1 MIRRPPRSTR
11 TDTLFPYTTLFRS
24 KYGTGNPFTAIMG
37 HLRGMSQDIASLERF
52 GPNPDATVRHLLDV
66 IDRAEA
72 KSDKPRPGVVAGV
85 AGGRKRAENLW
96 KYLQGVNNV
105 PMLAEGWLERP
116 SYYALRGIAGT
127 RDVLTSALLGSS
139 PISAIR

>member
-1 MIRRPPRSTR
+1 
-11 TDTLFPYTTLFRS
+11 
-24 KYGTGNPFTAIMG
+24 MG

-96 KYLQGVNNV
+96 KYLQGENNV
-105 PMLAEGWLERP
+105 PVLAEGWIERP
-116 SYYALRGIAGT
+116 SYYESRGIAGT
-127 RDVLTSALLGSS
+127 RAALTSALLVRSDGRCVRYECASTWSS
-139 PISAIR
+139 RCWPSQ

>member
-1 MIRRPPRSTR
+1 MRYDR
-11 TDTLFPYTTLFRS
+11 

-72 KSDKPRPGVVAGV
+72 KSDKPRPGAVAGV
-85 AGGRKRAENLW
+85 AGGRKRTANLW
-96 KYLQGVNNV
+96 KYLQGQNNV
-105 PMLAEGWLERP
+105 HVLAEGWVRSDER
-116 SYYALRGIAGT
+116 RVGKEWVCTG
-127 RDVLTSALLGSS
+127 RF
-139 PISAIR
+139 R